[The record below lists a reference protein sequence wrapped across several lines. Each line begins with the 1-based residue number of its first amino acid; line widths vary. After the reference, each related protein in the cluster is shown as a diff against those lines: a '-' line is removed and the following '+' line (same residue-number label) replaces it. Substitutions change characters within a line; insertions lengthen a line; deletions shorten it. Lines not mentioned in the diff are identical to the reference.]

1 MLQFHSIYWLKN
13 KTSYIVRIFYNLS
26 HQNYLVRG
34 GTIIVNLYHL
44 YVTVTFSAFWC
55 AKPAHAAHAA
65 LARVRGTYVMGVISR
80 DELLESCRS
89 CAEGVDN
96 GEEIRN
102 CVPDASREAH
112 PVSVR
117 FTEGVLE
124 EGEKPAGSR

>member
-1 MLQFHSIYWLKN
+1 MGFEGCEFK
-13 KTSYIVRIFYNLS
+13 VRDGDASFRVPGRDEGGLNVWREFEKIF
-26 HQNYLVRG
+26 G
-34 GTIIVNLYHL
+34 
-44 YVTVTFSAFWC
+44 SASEAPP

-112 PVSVR
+112 PVLVR